1 MILPDFEIAR
11 LCSEQNMLTPYDP
24 ELINPA
30 SIDVTLGETI
40 MIEQEKRRDLRR
52 YSLANFSKDTPFFLM
67 PGEFILAE
75 TKEIFNI
82 PDHIAAQFA
91 LKSSLGRAGF
101 QHALA
106 AYIDPGFNN
115 SVLTLELT
123 NSRKFHSIPMWP
135 GMRIGQIIFHRMSAE
150 PQVSYRTTGRYNNDH
165 GVTGCKGL
173 L

>member
-1 MILPDFEIAR
+1 
-11 LCSEQNMLTPYDP
+11 MLTPYDP

-82 PDHIAAQFA
+82 PDDIAAQFA

-101 QHALA
+101 QTC
-106 AYIDPGFNN
+106 
-115 SVLTLELT
+115 V
-123 NSRKFHSIPMWP
+123 
-135 GMRIGQIIFHRMSAE
+135 
-150 PQVSYRTTGRYNNDH
+150 
-165 GVTGCKGL
+165 
-173 L
+173 